1 MTKQDSETRK
11 NYTNMHPSKSI
22 DGDSIKVADAS
33 KIHDKTYMKKLMK
46 KVRKIY
52 NMKPD
57 TGTFVI
63 QDVTGKDGIPT
74 QKITKKSED

>member
-1 MTKQDSETRK
+1 MTKIDSETKK
-11 NYTNMHPSKSI
+11 NYANIHPSKSI
-22 DGDSIKVADAS
+22 DGDTIKLADVS
-33 KIHDKTYMKKLMK
+33 KIHDKTYMKKLIK

-52 NMKPD
+52 KMKPD
-57 TGTFVI
+57 TGTFLI